1 MFIGITYDL
10 RKDYLAMGFSEE
22 ETAELDKLETI
33 EAIEDVLDRLGHESE
48 RIGNIKDLVN
58 KLAQGMRW
66 DMVFNISEGIKG
78 ISRESQ
84 VPALLDAYCIPYTF
98 SDPLVLALS
107 LHKGMAKRV
116 IRDLGVPTPKFTVIN
131 EIDNI
136 RAIEMAFP
144 LFVKPVAE
152 GTSKGI
158 DRMSRVHNTDELERV
173 CIRLLNKFN
182 QPVLVEEYLP
192 GREFTVGIIGTGGAS
207 KAVGVMEIIIKDPDG
222 IEGYSYNNKIN
233 YLESVMYKPV
243 TGSIGE
249 KCSETALKVWRG
261 LGCKD
266 GGRVDL
272 KMDSKG
278 ILNFIEVNPLAGLN
292 PVYSD
297 LPILSR
303 MFGVSYEDL
312 IRGIIQSSFEKINQ
326 REIII

>member
-1 MFIGITYDL
+1 MLIGITYDL

-33 EAIEDVLDRLGHESE
+33 EAIEDVIDRLGYEYE
-48 RIGNIKDLVN
+48 RIGSIKNLVN

-116 IRDLGVPTPKFTVIN
+116 MRDLGIPTPKFAVID
-131 EIDNI
+131 EIDSI
-136 RAIEMAFP
+136 YEIDMTFP

-158 DRMSRVHNTDELERV
+158 DRMSKVHNTDELERV
-173 CIRLLNKFN
+173 CAKLLNKFN

-192 GREFTVGIIGTGGAS
+192 GREFTVGIIGTGRAA
-207 KAVGVMEIIIKDPDG
+207 KAVGAMEIIIKDSEG
-222 IEGYSYNNKIN
+222 IEGYSYENKIN
-233 YLESVMYKPV
+233 YLETVMYKPV

-249 KCSETALKVWRG
+249 ECSEAALKVWRG

-292 PVYSD
+292 PVHSD
-297 LPILSR
+297 LPILSG
-303 MFGVSYEDL
+303 MFGISYDEL
-312 IRGIIQSSFEKINQ
+312 IRSIIESSLENINSG
-326 REIII
+326 RK